1 MQWDGVA
8 RRAFGLGGGGAAMN
22 DMRPVEGKPAL
33 IRPKIGLALGGGAAR
48 GWAHI
53 GALEVLIEA
62 GFAPDVI
69 AGTSIGAVVGGCLAA
84 GKLPELTEFATSMT
98 KRRIVGLMDFHI
110 GGAGL
115 IAGSRLK
122 RLLEQNLNG
131 IRIED
136 LDRRFVAVA
145 TELGFGHEIWLT
157 RGPLVEALTASYA
170 LPGIFDPVK
179 LGGRWL
185 MDGALVNPVPVT
197 AARALGADVVI
208 CVNLNSDLTG
218 RGTTIQDQ
226 SSDPDPLVPE
236 LRIEPEPRWY
246 DGISGAAKR
255 VRNIVGRPAENRP
268 GLAGVMI
275 DAFNITQD
283 RISRSRLAG
292 DPPDVMIGPK
302 LGRIGLFDFHR
313 AGETIELGRQAA
325 RRSLDDIAT
334 LVAANHIAPES

>member
-1 MQWDGVA
+1 
-8 RRAFGLGGGGAAMN
+8 MN
-22 DMRPVEGKPAL
+22 DMRPVEGQPAL
-33 IRPKIGLALGGGAAR
+33 VRPKIGLALGGGAAR

-84 GKLPELTEFATSMT
+84 GKLPELSEFATSMT

-115 IAGSRLK
+115 ISGGRLK
-122 RLLEQNLNG
+122 RLLEQHLNG
-131 IRIED
+131 LRIED
-136 LDRRFVAVA
+136 LSHRFVAVA

-226 SSDPDPLVPE
+226 SSDPDPLIPE
-236 LRIEPEPRWY
+236 LRIQPEPRWY

-255 VRNIVGRPAENRP
+255 VRNIVGRPTENRP

-325 RRSLDDIAT
+325 RRSLDDIAA